1 MALPL
6 TPVEARSIAEA
17 FRAVEHSVKRYMDDH
32 YNQEE
37 QKISRTEYDSLYEFC
52 QTLLCLS
59 SDATTAAVGLS
70 IEALAAPADE
80 LRGVIEEANEKIKT
94 LQKISSVINSV
105 SALVHLASSII
116 AKNPGAVVTS
126 ITTLRNQLKA

>member
-17 FRAVEHSVKRYMDDH
+17 FRAAEHSVKCYMDDH
-32 YNQEE
+32 YNQE
-37 QKISRTEYDSLYEFC
+37 KHLISRAEYDSLYEFC

-70 IEALAAPADE
+70 IEVLAAPADE

-94 LQKISSVINSV
+94 LQKISSVINCV

-126 ITTLRNQLKA
+126 ITALRNQLKA